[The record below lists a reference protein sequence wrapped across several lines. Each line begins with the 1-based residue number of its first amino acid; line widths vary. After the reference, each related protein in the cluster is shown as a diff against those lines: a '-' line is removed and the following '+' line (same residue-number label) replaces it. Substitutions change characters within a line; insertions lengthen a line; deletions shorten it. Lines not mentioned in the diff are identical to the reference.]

1 MPACSLEREVNG
13 STALFRISGNF
24 DGACAWQLAGR
35 LEQEPLSKVVIDFS
49 QANEFVDS
57 GIAVIARALV
67 SSREKEIR
75 LEGLRHHQERL
86 FKYFGV
92 DPSHAIHRRL
102 PMPRL
107 PEGPGKGAAKEVI

>member
-13 STALFRISGNF
+13 STALFRISGKF
-24 DGACAWQLAGR
+24 DGGCAVQFAGG
-35 LEQEPLSKVVIDFS
+35 LEREPLSKVVVVFS
-49 QANEFVDS
+49 QAKEFVDS
-57 GIAVIARALV
+57 GIAVLARALL

-92 DPSHAIHRRL
+92 DPSHAIRRRL
-102 PMPRL
+102 PAPRL
-107 PEGPGKGAAKEVI
+107 PEGPGKGAAK